1 MYGPRHEHRL
11 SAMLE
16 RLDVARGGR
25 VLDAAAGIG
34 LFAERL
40 RARGCRPFGID
51 FELLS
56 AVHAR
61 RRAGLPFV
69 VGDVSQLPFRDGVFD
84 ALTSGETL
92 EHLDDDAGAA
102 REFARVVKPGG
113 ACLVMVPALQS
124 LWSASDDFNLH
135 RRRYSRERLRSLFA
149 SLPFDVRS
157 VRFWGFPVVLL
168 YDFLFI
174 LPMNRRR
181 MRRRLTEDRGLQSV
195 ARAGRSRWLV
205 RVVRAAFAIDR
216 LFAFVPFG
224 PELILIARRR

>member
-1 MYGPRHEHRL
+1 
-11 SAMLE
+11 MLE
-16 RLDVARGGR
+16 RLDVAPGAR

-40 RARGCRPFGID
+40 RARGCRSFGID
-51 FELLS
+51 FEILS

-69 VGDVSQLPFRDGVFD
+69 VGDVARLPFRDAVFD
-84 ALTSGETL
+84 AVTSGETL
-92 EHLDDDAGAA
+92 EHLDDDVSAA
-102 REFARVVKPGG
+102 REFARVVKRGG
-113 ACLVMVPALQS
+113 SVLIMVPALQS
-124 LWSASDDFNLH
+124 LWSASDDYNLH

-149 SLPFDVRS
+149 LQSFDIGS
-157 VRFWGFPVVLL
+157 VRFWGFPLVFL

-181 MRRRLTEDRGLQSV
+181 MRRRLADDRGLQSV
-195 ARAGRSRWLV
+195 ARAGRSAWLV
-205 RVVRAAFAIDR
+205 RFVRAMFSIDR
-216 LFAFVPFG
+216 LFAFIPFG